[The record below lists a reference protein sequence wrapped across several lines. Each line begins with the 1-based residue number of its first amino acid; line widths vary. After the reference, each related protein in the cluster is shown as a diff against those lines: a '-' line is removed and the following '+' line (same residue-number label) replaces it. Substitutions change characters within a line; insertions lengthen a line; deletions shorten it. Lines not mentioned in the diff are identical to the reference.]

1 MSTTIQHIFKP
12 GDNLYYVEQIGK
24 VHEIVLNKNH
34 FECNHTYFNYPSPVI
49 YGYVLKPNE
58 PVIEKEDHSLVLWIA
73 QQMNGQVTYST
84 TSTFAYVDKT
94 IAEEVAAKIKD
105 IREKLKFEDRFK
117 AVVFVHPISNRIMSS
132 IDIESSKLQE
142 NLEYWKNQYEFEK
155 IPFQIYF
162 QKHDNILCRYM
173 DLREEF
179 LNYQESLELKEQYH
193 IY

>member
-12 GDNLYYVEQIGK
+12 GDTLYYVEQIGK
-24 VHEIVLNKNH
+24 VHEIVLTKNH
-34 FECNHTYFNYPSPVI
+34 FECNHTYLNYPSPVI

-58 PVIEKEDHSLVLWIA
+58 PVIEQKDHSLVLWVA
-73 QQMNGQVTYST
+73 QQMNGQVTYTT
-84 TSTFAYVDKT
+84 TSTFAYVNKT
-94 IAEEVAAKIKD
+94 IAEKVAAEIKD
-105 IREKLKFEDRFK
+105 IREKLKFKDKYK
-117 AVVFVHPISNRIMSS
+117 AIVFVHPTSNRIMSS

>member
-12 GDNLYYVEQIGK
+12 GDTLYYVEQIGK

-34 FECNHTYFNYPSPVI
+34 FECNHTYLNYPNPVI
-49 YGYVLKPNE
+49 YGYILKPNE

-73 QQMNGQVTYST
+73 QQMNGQVTYTT

-94 IAEEVAAKIKD
+94 IAEKVAAKIKN
-105 IREKLKFEDRFK
+105 IREKLKFKDRFK

-132 IDIESSKLQE
+132 VDIKSSKLQE
-142 NLEYWKNQYEFEK
+142 NLEYWQKQYKLEK
-155 IPFQIYF
+155 IPFQMYL
-162 QKHDNILCRYM
+162 QKHDNVL
-173 DLREEF
+173 
-179 LNYQESLELKEQYH
+179 LNYMELRQKLLDYLDALELKEQYH

>member
-1 MSTTIQHIFKP
+1 MSKIIQHNFKP
-12 GDNLYYVEQIGK
+12 GDIIYYVEQIGK

-34 FECNHTYFNYPSPVI
+34 FECNHTYLNYPSPVI

-58 PVIEKEDHSLVLWIA
+58 PVIEKEDHSLVLWVA
-73 QQMNGQVTYST
+73 QQMNGQVTYTT

-94 IAEEVAAKIKD
+94 IAEEVAAKIRD
-105 IREKLKFEDRFK
+105 IREKLKFKDRFK

-132 IDIESSKLQE
+132 VDIQSSKLQD
-142 NLEYWKNQYEFEK
+142 NLEYWQKQYKLEK
-155 IPFQIYF
+155 IPFQMYL

-179 LNYQESLELKEQYH
+179 LNYQDSLELKEQYH

>member
-1 MSTTIQHIFKP
+1 MSKIIQHNFKP
-12 GDNLYYVEQIGK
+12 GDIIYYVEQIGK

-34 FECNHTYFNYPSPVI
+34 FECNHTYLNYPSPVI

-58 PVIEKEDHSLVLWIA
+58 PVIEKEDHSLILWVA
-73 QQMNGQVTYST
+73 QQMNGQVTYTT

-94 IAEEVAAKIKD
+94 IAEEVAAKIRD
-105 IREKLKFEDRFK
+105 IREKLKFKDRFK

-132 IDIESSKLQE
+132 VDIQSSKLQD
-142 NLEYWKNQYEFEK
+142 NLEYWQKQYKLEK
-155 IPFQIYF
+155 IPFQMYL

-173 DLREEF
+173 DLRKEF
-179 LNYQESLELKEQYH
+179 LNYQDALELKEKYH

>member
-24 VHEIVLNKNH
+24 VHEIVLNKNN
-34 FECNHTYFNYPSPVI
+34 FECNHTYINYPSPVI

-58 PVIEKEDHSLVLWIA
+58 PVIEQKDHSLVLWVA
-73 QQMNGQVTYST
+73 QQMNGQVTYTT

-94 IAEEVAAKIKD
+94 IAEKVAAEIKD
-105 IREKLKFEDRFK
+105 IREKLKFKDKYK
-117 AVVFVHPISNRIMSS
+117 AIVFVHPTSNRIMSS

-142 NLEYWKNQYEFEK
+142 NLEYWQNQYEFEK
-155 IPFQIYF
+155 IPFQMYF
-162 QKHDNILCRYM
+162 QKHDNVLCGYM

-179 LNYQESLELKEQYH
+179 LNYLDALELKEQYH

>member
-1 MSTTIQHIFKP
+1 MSKIIQHNFKP
-12 GDNLYYVEQIGK
+12 GDIIYYVEQIGK

-34 FECNHTYFNYPSPVI
+34 FECNHTYLNYPSPVI

-58 PVIEKEDHSLVLWIA
+58 PVIEKEDHSLVLWVA
-73 QQMNGQVTYST
+73 QQMNGQVTYTT

-94 IAEEVAAKIKD
+94 IAEEVAAKIRD
-105 IREKLKFEDRFK
+105 IREKLKFKDRFK

-132 IDIESSKLQE
+132 VDIQSSKLQD
-142 NLEYWKNQYEFEK
+142 NLEYWQKKYKLEK
-155 IPFQIYF
+155 IPFQMYL

-173 DLREEF
+173 DLRKEF
-179 LNYQESLELKEQYH
+179 LNYQDALELKEKYH

>member
-1 MSTTIQHIFKP
+1 MSKIIQHNFKP
-12 GDNLYYVEQIGK
+12 GDIIYYVEQIGK

-34 FECNHTYFNYPSPVI
+34 FECNHTYLNYPSPVI

-58 PVIEKEDHSLVLWIA
+58 PVIEKEDHSLVLWVA
-73 QQMNGQVTYST
+73 QQMNGQVTYTT

-94 IAEEVAAKIKD
+94 IAEEVAAKIRD
-105 IREKLKFEDRFK
+105 IREKLKFKDRFK

-132 IDIESSKLQE
+132 VDIQSSKLQD
-142 NLEYWKNQYEFEK
+142 NLEYWQKQYKLEK
-155 IPFQIYF
+155 IPFQMYL

-173 DLREEF
+173 DLRKEF
-179 LNYQESLELKEQYH
+179 LNYQDALELKEKYH

>member
-1 MSTTIQHIFKP
+1 MPTTIQHTVKP
-12 GDNLYYVEQIGK
+12 GDTIYYVEQIGK

-34 FECNHTYFNYPSPVI
+34 FECNHTYLNYPSPVI

-58 PVIEKEDHSLVLWIA
+58 PVIEQKDHSLVLWVA
-73 QQMNGQVTYST
+73 QQINGQVTYTT

-94 IAEEVAAKIKD
+94 IAEKIASKIKN
-105 IREKLKFEDRFK
+105 IREKLKFKDKYK
-117 AVVFVHPISNRIMSS
+117 AIVFVHPTSNRIMSS

-173 DLREEF
+173 ELREEF
-179 LNYQESLELKEQYH
+179 LNYQNALELKEQYH

>member
-1 MSTTIQHIFKP
+1 MPTTIQHTFKP
-12 GDNLYYVEQIGK
+12 GDTIYYVEQIGK

-34 FECNHTYFNYPSPVI
+34 FECNHTYLNYPSPVI

-58 PVIEKEDHSLVLWIA
+58 PVIEQKDHSLVLWVA
-73 QQMNGQVTYST
+73 QQINGQVTYTT

-94 IAEEVAAKIKD
+94 IAEKIASKIKN
-105 IREKLKFEDRFK
+105 IREKLKFKDKYK
-117 AVVFVHPISNRIMSS
+117 AIVFVHPTSNRIMSS

-173 DLREEF
+173 ELREEF
-179 LNYQESLELKEQYH
+179 LNYQNALELKEQYH

>member
-12 GDNLYYVEQIGK
+12 GNTLYYVEQSGK
-24 VHEIVLNKNH
+24 VHEIVLTKDN
-34 FECNHTYFNYPSPVI
+34 FECNHTYLNYPSPVI

-58 PVIEKEDHSLVLWIA
+58 PVIEQKDHSLILWVA
-73 QQMNGQVTYST
+73 QQMNGQVIYTT
-84 TSTFAYVDKT
+84 TSTFAYANKT
-94 IAEEVAAKIKD
+94 IAEKVAAEIKD
-105 IREKLKFEDRFK
+105 IREKLKFKDRFI
-117 AVVFVHPISNRIMSS
+117 AIVFVHPISNRIMSS

-155 IPFQIYF
+155 IPFQMYF
-162 QKHDNILCRYM
+162 QKHDNILCGYM

-179 LNYQESLELKEQYH
+179 LNYQDALELKEQYH

>member
-1 MSTTIQHIFKP
+1 MSKIIQHNFKP
-12 GDNLYYVEQIGK
+12 GDIIYYVEQIGK

-34 FECNHTYFNYPSPVI
+34 FECNHTYLNYPSPVI

-58 PVIEKEDHSLVLWIA
+58 PVIEKEDHSLVLWVA
-73 QQMNGQVTYST
+73 QQMNGQVTYTT

-94 IAEEVAAKIKD
+94 IAEEVAAKIRD
-105 IREKLKFEDRFK
+105 IHEKLKFKDRFK

-132 IDIESSKLQE
+132 VDIQSSKLQD
-142 NLEYWKNQYEFEK
+142 NLEYWQKQYKLEK
-155 IPFQIYF
+155 IPFQMYL

-173 DLREEF
+173 DLRKEF
-179 LNYQESLELKEQYH
+179 LNYQDALELKEKYH

>member
-1 MSTTIQHIFKP
+1 MSKIIQHNFKP
-12 GDNLYYVEQIGK
+12 GDIIYYVEQIGK

-34 FECNHTYFNYPSPVI
+34 FKCNHTYLNYPSPVI

-58 PVIEKEDHSLVLWIA
+58 PVIEKEDHSLVLWVA
-73 QQMNGQVTYST
+73 QQMNGQVTYTT

-94 IAEEVAAKIKD
+94 IAEEVAAKIRD
-105 IREKLKFEDRFK
+105 IREKLKFKDRFK

-132 IDIESSKLQE
+132 VDIQSSKLQD
-142 NLEYWKNQYEFEK
+142 NLEYWQKQYKLEK
-155 IPFQIYF
+155 IPFQMYL

-173 DLREEF
+173 DLRKEF
-179 LNYQESLELKEQYH
+179 LNYQDALELKEKYH

>member
-1 MSTTIQHIFKP
+1 MSKTIQHILKP
-12 GDNLYYVEQIGK
+12 GNTIYYVEQIGN

-34 FECNHTYFNYPSPVI
+34 FECNHTYLNYPSSVI

-58 PVIEKEDHSLVLWIA
+58 PVIEKEDHSLVLWVA
-73 QQMNGQVTYST
+73 QQMNGQVTYTT

-94 IAEEVAAKIKD
+94 IAEEVAAKIRD
-105 IREKLKFEDRFK
+105 IREKLKFKDRFK

-132 IDIESSKLQE
+132 VDIQSSKLQD
-142 NLEYWKNQYEFEK
+142 NLEYWQKQYKLEK
-155 IPFQIYF
+155 IPFQMYL

-173 DLREEF
+173 DLRKEF
-179 LNYQESLELKEQYH
+179 LNYQDALELKEKYH